1 MEEYIENY
9 VSENTALRSK
19 LQAKTEALKILAKEL
34 DKCRTERDQFK
45 LMAEQIQERYSCLKK
60 KSCHIN
66 LYSDSGGGG
75 NVAQL
80 LGETRENNK
89 LLKLELEAT
98 KQCLIESR
106 GDIQVLRQ
114 QLQSKQKHGS
124 LTNED
129 VFPIHQREE
138 LVEQLEKLSAKTIQM
153 RADIQSLLDEKEELI
168 KERDA
173 FKHKAHRVSHELAIA
188 LRLTSQNNG
197 DQDTNDTQFTSKPP
211 AYLVDAD
218 ALVSENR
225 YLHERLQQADA
236 ETQLATQALAKY
248 KNMLE
253 TKRRKGIIKLG
264 TNNTDMIMSHKQVKQ
279 LLERG
284 TMAELPVTS
293 ATIADL
299 KSLCLGL
306 LETLGDKTLALSHQ
320 KKANKILASRVS
332 ELESKL
338 GKGSAFPSHILLE
351 NYSSAEADRQDVS
364 DEFKFCKQIRSNSI
378 ELTTTNDV
386 VEVNGADRITD
397 EDEIEKLPPKLQ
409 EMVDQ
414 ALQQLKIEL

>member
-188 LRLTSQNNG
+188 LRLT
-197 DQDTNDTQFTSKPP
+197 T
-211 AYLVDAD
+211 YLVDAD